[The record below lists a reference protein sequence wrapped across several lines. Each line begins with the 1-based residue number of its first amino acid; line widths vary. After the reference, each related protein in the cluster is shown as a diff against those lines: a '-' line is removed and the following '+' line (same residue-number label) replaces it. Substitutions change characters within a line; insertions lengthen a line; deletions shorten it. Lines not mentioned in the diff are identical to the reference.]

1 MIEYWVG
8 TFNVAAGLQPNKE
21 QLKHWLN
28 QQEIDILGLQ
38 EVDEW
43 TKRNPYSMVKHLEEI
58 YSNHYFSKAM
68 SFEEGEYGNA
78 ILTRFPILSQDTVS
92 FKEYGLEKRVYQKV
106 LLEIMGKQ
114 IALYNIHLSFESPV
128 IRQSQISDLLDELTK
143 ETAAYKIILG
153 DFNIDQSLEEWQVF
167 NDYQLI
173 NGYQGKWLR
182 TFIEEDGNM
191 NHYSID
197 NIILSNNIELVAIR
211 NIVTELSD
219 HSLLAAKIR
228 LL

>member
-1 MIEYWVG
+1 
-8 TFNVAAGLQPNKE
+8 
-21 QLKHWLN
+21 
-28 QQEIDILGLQ
+28 
-38 EVDEW
+38 
-43 TKRNPYSMVKHLEEI
+43 MVKHLEEI
-58 YSNHYFSKAM
+58 YSNRYFSKAM
-68 SFEEGEYGNA
+68 VFEEGEYGNA